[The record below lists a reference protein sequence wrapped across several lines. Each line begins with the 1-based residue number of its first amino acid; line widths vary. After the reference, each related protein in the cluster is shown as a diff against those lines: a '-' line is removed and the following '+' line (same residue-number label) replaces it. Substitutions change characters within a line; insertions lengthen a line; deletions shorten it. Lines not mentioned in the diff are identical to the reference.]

1 MRGDELLDVLEH
13 IDPDLIDQA
22 QAGRSIPW
30 LRRLAGV
37 ACLIV
42 AFVLGCFALFLS
54 GQNITDGSTPTVL
67 DMPTVSVTPTV
78 PDVPPAPL
86 ELMDLIEHKVYSQ
99 PLTGMQVLG
108 SPVSGSAGSSSGTQ
122 GEPPAF
128 EYQYNLMVEGKVVEV
143 LPDVYNQPLT
153 AWKFHILR
161 VQTVDDILGQNFP
174 KEFYLRIEKGMST
187 ELSQFDSLIFSL
199 KQVGIDDYLMI
210 NQDKGTLETFTLLF
224 DVYSSQHS
232 MYNTALAYSDG
243 VLDPSLWE
251 LTGWSLGAYKEKCIL
266 ENGDNGR
273 VPAKSGCSAED
284 SKVAIRAVAERS
296 ERLQKLRVE
305 TKADFPHNAVFEYVA
320 PFQNG
325 IFLQEYDGATRV
337 TYTRLIN
344 GLRTNEQIV
353 VQGKT
358 VIRTGEAFTEAD
370 LAELPD
376 LCGFIEKLDLD
387 SLEQPNGAYYQDM
400 DVWQQSFG
408 ATGLYAKVNGQIYGV
423 VKVTWHYIQNGTC
436 GHVLP
441 DYYDAIY
448 YLVDADGS
456 YRTVT
461 YQELY
466 QLIGGDKFLVV
477 PTPVSELKKHDP
489 FE

>member
-1 MRGDELLDVLEH
+1 
-13 IDPDLIDQA
+13 
-22 QAGRSIPW
+22 
-30 LRRLAGV
+30 
-37 ACLIV
+37 
-42 AFVLGCFALFLS
+42 
-54 GQNITDGSTPTVL
+54 
-67 DMPTVSVTPTV
+67 
-78 PDVPPAPL
+78 
-86 ELMDLIEHKVYSQ
+86 
-99 PLTGMQVLG
+99 
-108 SPVSGSAGSSSGTQ
+108 
-122 GEPPAF
+122 
-128 EYQYNLMVEGKVVEV
+128 
-143 LPDVYNQPLT
+143 
-153 AWKFHILR
+153 
-161 VQTVDDILGQNFP
+161 
-174 KEFYLRIEKGMST
+174 
-187 ELSQFDSLIFSL
+187 
-199 KQVGIDDYLMI
+199 
-210 NQDKGTLETFTLLF
+210 
-224 DVYSSQHS
+224 
-232 MYNTALAYSDG
+232 
-243 VLDPSLWE
+243 
-251 LTGWSLGAYKEKCIL
+251 
-266 ENGDNGR
+266 
-273 VPAKSGCSAED
+273 
-284 SKVAIRAVAERS
+284 VAEKS

-305 TKADFPHNAVFEYVA
+305 TKADFPPNEVFDYVA
-320 PFQNG
+320 PFKNG

-358 VIRTGEAFTEAD
+358 VIRSGEMFTEAD

-400 DVWQQSFG
+400 DVWRHCFR

-441 DYYDAIY
+441 HYYDAIY

-477 PTPVSELKKHDP
+477 PTPVSELTKP
-489 FE
+489 NPYE